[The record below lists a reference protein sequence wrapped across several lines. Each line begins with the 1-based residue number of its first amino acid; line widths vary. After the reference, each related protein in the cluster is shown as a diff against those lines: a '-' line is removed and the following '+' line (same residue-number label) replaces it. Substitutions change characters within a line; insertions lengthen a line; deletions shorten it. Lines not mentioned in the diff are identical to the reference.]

1 MSDATGYMQQPSKP
15 RLWLPEGACD
25 CHTHVFGPQSTFP
38 YADNALFRPQD
49 APKEALFALH
59 KHLGIDRCVIVQ
71 SGCHGFDNS
80 AMLDAMRSRPGQY
93 LGVALAPVDISDA
106 HLAGLAEQ
114 GVRGVRFNFM
124 PHLDAAASP
133 EEIVAFSHRLARHGM
148 HLQVHMHHTLIE
160 RIGQQ
165 LSHASTAVVIDHM
178 GRIEA
183 AQGSDQDAFNDLMKL
198 MENDKFLVKVSGC
211 DRASALGSPYSDAVP
226 FAQALV
232 KNFPDRVLWGTDWP
246 HPNIKGGT
254 PDDGVLVDI
263 LESIAPDP
271 LHRKALL
278 VDNPA
283 WFYGF

>member
-1 MSDATGYMQQPSKP
+1 MSDVTGYMTQPSQP
-15 RLWLPEGACD
+15 RLSLPAGACD

-80 AMLDAMRSRPGQY
+80 AMLDAMRARPGQY
-93 LGVALAPVDISDA
+93 LGVALAPVDISEA
-106 HLAGLAEQ
+106 SLAGLAEQ
-114 GVRGVRFNFM
+114 GVRGIRFNFM

-133 EEIVAFSHRLARHGM
+133 EEIVTFSRRLEKYGM
-148 HLQVHMHHTLIE
+148 HMQVHMHHTLIK
-160 RIGQQ
+160 RIGETLQQ
-165 LSHASTAVVIDHM
+165 AATPVVIDHM
-178 GRIEA
+178 GRIDA
-183 AQGSDQDAFNDLMKL
+183 SQGKHQAAFNSLMTL
-198 MENDKFLVKVSGC
+198 MENERFLVKVSGC
-211 DRASALGSPYSDAVP
+211 DRASALGSPYNDAVP
-226 FAQALV
+226 FAQELV

-246 HPNIKGGT
+246 HPNSKGGP

-263 LESIAPDP
+263 LEGIAPDP

-283 WFYGF
+283 RFYGF